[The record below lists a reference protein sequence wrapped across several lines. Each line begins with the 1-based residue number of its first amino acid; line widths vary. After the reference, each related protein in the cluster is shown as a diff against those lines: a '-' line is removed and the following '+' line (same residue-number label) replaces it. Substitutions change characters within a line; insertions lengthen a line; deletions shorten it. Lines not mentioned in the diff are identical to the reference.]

1 MRFTTLVVATFAIAC
16 TGPAKEPPATATSPE
31 CKSVAVRE
39 LPDELSEVSGIAAS
53 PGMDGIFW
61 VHNDDGPPLLLA
73 LDTTGMIK
81 ARVQVPIR
89 RNRDWEDIA
98 AAPCADG
105 FCLYIADIGD
115 NKQRRN
121 LRTIFRI
128 AEPALSDTLVD
139 TIIRYQFRTPGK
151 SHDAEA
157 IVVLPDDELYLVTK
171 GRSGPIMVFAFPK
184 PPVESV
190 VMELTEVARLSD
202 GLVQLPE
209 MVTGAAVV
217 PGTRIVAVRTYGGI
231 QFYRARNGTLEPVY
245 ERPYD
250 LTTLN
255 EPQGEGLTVRADGSV
270 FLVSERA
277 IGKAAL
283 LSRVQCKLPE

>member
-1 MRFTTLVVATFAIAC
+1 MRFAIPVLVTFAIAC
-16 TGPAKEPPATATSPE
+16 TGPAKEPPANATAPD
-31 CKSVAVRE
+31 CKSVGVRE
-39 LPDELSEVSGIAAS
+39 LPAELSEISGIAAS
-53 PGMDGIFW
+53 PALDGIFW
-61 VHNDDGPPLLLA
+61 VHNDDGPPLLYA
-73 LDTTGMIK
+73 LDTAGTIK
-81 ARVQVPIR
+81 ARVQVPLR

-98 AAPCADG
+98 AGPCADG
-105 FCLYIADIGD
+105 YCLYIGDIGD

-128 AEPALSDTLVD
+128 VEPALSDTLVD

-184 PPVESV
+184 PPLQGT

-231 QFYRARNGTLEPVY
+231 QFYHARNGTLQAAY
-245 ERPYD
+245 ERSFD
-250 LTTLN
+250 LKTLN
-255 EPQGEGLTVRADGSV
+255 EPQGEGVTVRADGSV

-283 LSRVQCKLPE
+283 LSRVQCVLPK